1 MSDISSPESATASLT
16 AVSAWAASGM
26 SAERVTWEKPTPLTA
41 TLHRFSHI
49 RFLPQQLSLAALGG
63 GEGWGEVGD
72 SRAVADTHLT
82 LPRLRRGPLPLP
94 PEGRRGQKS
103 VSARRVQP
111 LRDGDAEDAGEK
123 AQELGAEPGVKPP
136 GLACADAQEPDRRA
150 AAKGE
155 AQQRLRADQP
165 GGAAEQHHFAG
176 C

>member
-49 RFLPQQLSLAALGG
+49 RFLPQQLSLSALGG

-94 PEGRRGQKS
+94 PKGGEGPSSCRSLPFDPRPLPARG
-103 VSARRVQP
+103 
-111 LRDGDAEDAGEK
+111 GIGAG
-123 AQELGAEPGVKPP
+123 
-136 GLACADAQEPDRRA
+136 
-150 AAKGE
+150 
-155 AQQRLRADQP
+155 
-165 GGAAEQHHFAG
+165 
-176 C
+176 